1 MTRKV
6 SNFSDLIQRVT
17 ASCLLH
23 PLATAAAAVKEDDNS
38 PYESED
44 NRNDSEEE
52 ENENDDEYEDEE
64 RLVGPLKAFKVK
76 QMEALMEQVFETV
89 SSMKRAYVRLQEAH
103 SPWDPERMRSADV
116 AVVSELRKLAVLRE
130 RFRRSGG
137 GDDDGRR
144 KGRRRGGGGGVA
156 SVREVVAPY
165 EAVVEELK
173 KEVKVKDMEVKNLR
187 EKLDSAVALTTNG
200 SAEKKPGRS
209 LSKRKLGIQGT
220 FFNML
225 LLPTFLYFI

>member
-23 PLATAAAAVKEDDNS
+23 PLATAASGKEDDNS
-38 PYESED
+38 PYDSEE
-44 NRNDSEEE
+44 NRNEEYEEE
-52 ENENDDEYEDEE
+52 ENEEHEEEEEYEEE
-64 RLVGPLKAFKVK
+64 RAVGPLKALKVK
-76 QMEALMEQVFETV
+76 QMEGLMEEVFETV
-89 SSMKRAYVRLQEAH
+89 SAMKRAYVRLQEAH
-103 SPWDPERMRSADV
+103 SPWDPERMRAADV
-116 AVVSELRKLAVLRE
+116 AVVTELRKLAVLRE

-137 GDDDGRR
+137 GEGKR
-144 KGRRRGGGGGVA
+144 KGRRRGGGVA

-173 KEVKVKDMEVKNLR
+173 KEVKVKDLEVKNLR
-187 EKLDSAVALTTNG
+187 EKLDSAVALSSNG
-200 SAEKKPGRS
+200 SGEKKPGRS

-220 FFNML
+220 FSNMHATL
-225 LLPTFLYFI
+225 FLI

>member
-173 KEVKVKDMEVKNLR
+173 KEVKVKDLEVKNLR

-225 LLPTFLYFI
+225 LTFYFI

>member
-23 PLATAAAAVKEDDNS
+23 PLATAASGKEDENS
-38 PYESED
+38 HY
-44 NRNDSEEE
+44 DSEENRNE
-52 ENENDDEYEDEE
+52 EYEEEDENEDYEEEEEYEYDEE
-64 RLVGPLKAFKVK
+64 RAVGPLKALKVK
-76 QMEALMEQVFETV
+76 QMEGLMEEVFETV

-103 SPWDPERMRSADV
+103 SPWDPERMRAADV
-116 AVVSELRKLAVLRE
+116 AVVTELRKLAVLRE

-137 GDDDGRR
+137 GEGRR
-144 KGRRRGGGGGVA
+144 KGRRRGGGVA

-173 KEVKVKDMEVKNLR
+173 KEVKVKDLEVRNLR
-187 EKLDSAVALTTNG
+187 EKLDSAVALTSNG
-200 SAEKKPGRS
+200 SGEKKPGRS
-209 LSKRKLGIQGT
+209 LSKRRLGIQGT
-220 FFNML
+220 LSNIHATL
-225 LLPTFLYFI
+225 FLI